1 MERLHLRLLHTMY
14 RDPCRRFTLGATVDG
29 TCIRLWIYNR
39 SMLIASES
47 FDFIKVSV
55 LARIITQ
62 QLSGITTGTENIDK
76 INTFIGI
83 RRRV

>member
-47 FDFIKVSV
+47 FDFNTVNIF
-55 LARIITQ
+55 IHFEIQ
-62 QLSGITTGTENIDK
+62 QLNY
-76 INTFIGI
+76 
-83 RRRV
+83 RL